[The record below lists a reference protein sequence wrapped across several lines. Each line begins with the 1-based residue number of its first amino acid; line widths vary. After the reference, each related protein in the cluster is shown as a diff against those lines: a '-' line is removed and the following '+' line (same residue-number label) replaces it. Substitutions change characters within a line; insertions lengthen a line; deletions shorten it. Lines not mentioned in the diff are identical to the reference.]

1 VKPQQVSRPDLMA
14 PENDKEEQNGD
25 VDDLRQT
32 WKTLYTTTL
41 PRLARTKDPAQP
53 HWPVTLDHCFAR
65 IILDNTIGQGER
77 QWDEVVARPAVKNM
91 SESQL
96 RDAVELGGRI
106 ADGSVDVVELDR
118 RSLAV
123 RGKEEGKYGGARGGV
138 KRKRVAEEGSAS
150 SKTRKS
156 GVAKQQS
163 TLAFT
168 SPGRKDEERGQLPS
182 PAASS
187 AERQDK
193 IDSKARNDRSQL
205 ERKLDV
211 TSDLPRSQVVETLRK
226 IHAHATL
233 TPFRKRL
240 YISLLS
246 VPKGTYTTYAALAE
260 HLGSAARAVG
270 NGMRNNPFAPEVPCH
285 RVLASDGTLG
295 GYGGDWGR
303 EGKYTPKQ
311 EAKVK
316 LLGEE
321 GVKFDSTRRVKGP
334 VWKGFWD
341 LCDFEKEYGEIT

>member
-1 VKPQQVSRPDLMA
+1 MA
-14 PENDKEEQNGD
+14 PETDNEEQNGD
-25 VDDLRQT
+25 VDNLRQT

-41 PRLARTKDPAQP
+41 PRLARSKDPVQP
-53 HWPVTLDHCFAR
+53 RWPVTLDHCFAR
-65 IILDNTIGQGER
+65 VILDNTVGQGAR
-77 QWDEVVARPAVKNM
+77 QWDEVLARPAAKNM

-106 ADGSVDVVELDR
+106 ADGSVDIVELDR
-118 RSLAV
+118 RSLAA
-123 RGKEEGKYGGARGGV
+123 RGKEEGKYGGAARGV
-138 KRKRVAEEGSAS
+138 KRKRVVEEDSAAS
-150 SKTRKS
+150 SETRKS
-156 GVAKQQS
+156 GVGKQQS
-163 TLAFT
+163 TLAFA

-182 PAASS
+182 PAASG
-187 AERQDK
+187 AEHGDK
-193 IDSKARNDRSQL
+193 MESKAGDDRSQL

-211 TSDLPRSQVVETLRK
+211 KSDLPRSQVVETLRK
-226 IHAHATL
+226 IHTHAAL

-303 EGKYTPKQ
+303 EGKYTAKQ

-321 GVKFDSTRRVKGP
+321 GVKFDSTRKVKGP

-341 LCDFEKEYGEIT
+341 LCDFEKEYGGIT